1 MIKIN
6 LALRKSAQLL
16 DAGPGTSLT
25 RMAQGGLGKLSPA
38 DLLRTPGFL
47 AFGMMV
53 AGIFLSQSLVTSYT
67 ADEVAKLDA
76 DLTRIKEQAANMTKK
91 LADTKKFQDQ
101 KKELEANKAEVDRKL
116 EAIRKLSLE
125 RDVPVRILT
134 QLSSSIPRE
143 VWLSELKVDRQDI
156 LFKGDAVDFSQV
168 SEFMK
173 NLATIELFDG
183 VRLQNTQQG
192 RDEFGL
198 DIAKFEIGVKRRAAT
213 SGGASG

>member
-16 DAGPGTSLT
+16 DSGPGTSLT

-38 DLLRTPGFL
+38 DLLQTPGFL
-47 AFGMMV
+47 AFGLMV
-53 AGIFLSQSLVTSYT
+53 AGIFLSQSLVTSYM

-76 DLTRIKEQAANMTKK
+76 DLARINEQGATMTKK
-91 LADTKKFQDQ
+91 LAESKKFQDQ

-116 EAIRKLSLE
+116 EAIRRLSLE
-125 RDVPVRILT
+125 RDIPVRILT

-198 DIAKFEIGVKRRAAT
+198 DIAKFEIGVKRRATA
-213 SGGASG
+213 SGGGSG

>member
-16 DAGPGTSLT
+16 DSGPGTSLT
-25 RMAQGGLGKLSPA
+25 RMAQGGLGKLSPT
-38 DLLRTPGFL
+38 DLLQTPGFL
-47 AFGMMV
+47 ALGMMV
-53 AGIFLSQSLVTSYT
+53 AGIFLSQSLVTSYM

-76 DLTRIKEQAANMTKK
+76 DLTRIQEQAATMTKK
-91 LADTKKFQDQ
+91 LAETKKFQDQ

-116 EAIRKLSLE
+116 ESIRKLSLE
-125 RDVPVRILT
+125 RDIPVRILT

>member
-1 MIKIN
+1 
-6 LALRKSAQLL
+6 
-16 DAGPGTSLT
+16 
-25 RMAQGGLGKLSPA
+25 
-38 DLLRTPGFL
+38 
-47 AFGMMV
+47 
-53 AGIFLSQSLVTSYT
+53 
-67 ADEVAKLDA
+67 
-76 DLTRIKEQAANMTKK
+76 MTKK
-91 LADTKKFQDQ
+91 LAESKKFQDQ

-125 RDVPVRILT
+125 RDIPVRILT

-183 VRLQNTQQG
+183 VRLQNTQQS

-198 DIAKFEIGVKRRAAT
+198 DIAKFEIGVKRRAAV